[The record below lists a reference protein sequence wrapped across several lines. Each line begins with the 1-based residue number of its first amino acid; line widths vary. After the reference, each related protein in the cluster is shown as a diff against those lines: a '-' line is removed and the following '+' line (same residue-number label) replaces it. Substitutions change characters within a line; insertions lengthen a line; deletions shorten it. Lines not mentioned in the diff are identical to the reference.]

1 MQAVIFTHE
10 NACQTNVCF
19 RFHAAMPHRHSNTRQ
34 QIAKLAITHRGNVRQ
49 LLFLRNSFWIMLF
62 KSFLVS
68 RQFNYLTNPNFV
80 LSFSGIYGSN
90 FLEKVD
96 NVFKQ
101 MDSDMMIFIIIF
113 SSNSCIVTFNPS
125 DHIGLMAVVSDVV
138 RIQDIYVTVLWKYL
152 IHQYGFREAVLRYSS
167 LIKTLMN
174 GYWMLETMSNSEIYE
189 QILHRTA
196 KQMKSSLAIEE

>member
-1 MQAVIFTHE
+1 MKMRVKQTFAFDLMQQCLTDIQILV
-10 NACQTNVCF
+10 NKS
-19 RFHAAMPHRHSNTRQ
+19 SNLQLLT
-34 QIAKLAITHRGNVRQ
+34 GNVRQ

-80 LSFSGIYGSN
+80 LSFRGIYGSN

-101 MDSDMMIFIIIF
+101 MDSDEVIHKMMIFIMIF

-138 RIQDIYVTVLWKYL
+138 CIQDIYVTVLWKYL

-167 LIKTLMN
+167 FIKLLIN
-174 GYWMLETMSNSEIYE
+174 GYWMLETMGNSEMYE

-196 KQMKSSLAIEE
+196 KQMESSLVIEE